1 VLETDDERRP
11 LEDGREGD
19 GALGGPDRRDD
30 VRRLRTRAPGRLRLG
45 RRCVCHKERDV
56 RDLEG
61 LRRIWLEPTSFPQY
75 YPLVFTTFWLEYHLW
90 GLDPFGFHVT
100 NVLLHASSAVLL
112 WLLLRRLGVPGAW
125 LAAAIF
131 ALHPVEAES
140 VAWVTE
146 RKNVLSGLFYLA
158 AFHAYWSFADGEAPA
173 HPASRRNRWAMYA
186 ASVLLFACALLA
198 KTVTGSL
205 PAALLLASCWK
216 RGRVRAREVLALVPL
231 VLVGVASGLNTAWME
246 KHVVG
251 AQGTEW
257 TLTFVERCCIA
268 GRALWFYA
276 AKIVWPYPL
285 TFVYPRWHVDPS
297 VWWQVLLPVAAVAVV
312 VALWCLRRRIG
323 RGPLAATLFFAGTL
337 FPALGFFDFYPM
349 RYSFVA
355 DHFQYLASIG
365 LVTLLAALAT
375 RVAGRQREVGSVAA
389 AVLLVTLGAFTW
401 RQGAIYA
408 NLETLWRDTVAKNP
422 DAALAHNNLGL
433 ILDGRD
439 RVDEAVAHYREALR
453 VKPDFVEAQSNM
465 GLALIRLGRLDEAI
479 VHLREAVRT
488 DPGFADAHSHL
499 GKALEAQG
507 KIPEAMAEYAAAMAE
522 YAERIR
528 IAPTNAHAHF
538 KLGNLLV
545 AQGRADE
552 AVAHYREALRIDP
565 GSVVGH
571 GNMGAVLMRLGRL
584 EEAIAHL
591 REAVRID
598 PGFADAHSHLAN
610 ALEAQGKI
618 SEAIVEYSE
627 AVRIT
632 PTDAQAHLSLANL
645 LVAQGRADEAVA
657 HYRGA
662 LLTRPDF
669 VEAQSSMGAALI
681 HLGRLDE
688 AIGHLQEAVR
698 IDPGFADAYFNLGIA
713 SDAQG
718 NLAGAIAAYA
728 AALEHRPNF
737 ASAQLGLGLV
747 YARQGQDKQAVE
759 AFHAAL
765 RMRPDWPEAETSLA
779 WILAT
784 HPDATLR
791 NGTEAVQ
798 LAERACQQTN
808 HRNVG
813 ALDTLA
819 AAYAEVGR
827 FQEAVQT
834 AESALQIAQSAGQP
848 QLVQSIRAH
857 ADAYRLSRPVR
868 EKRAQGAS

>member
-1 VLETDDERRP
+1 MTNGAPSRTGGKETALWAALIVVMTFVAYVPALQGGFVWDD
-11 LEDGREGD
+11 D
-19 GALGGPDRRDD
+19 AY
-30 VRRLRTRAPGRLRLG
+30 VTRNATL
-45 RRCVCHKERDV
+45 

-465 GLALIRLGRLDEAI
+465 G
-479 VHLREAVRT
+479 
-488 DPGFADAHSHL
+488 
-499 GKALEAQG
+499 
-507 KIPEAMAEYAAAMAE
+507 
-522 YAERIR
+522 
-528 IAPTNAHAHF
+528 
-538 KLGNLLV
+538 
-545 AQGRADE
+545 
-552 AVAHYREALRIDP
+552 
-565 GSVVGH
+565 
-571 GNMGAVLMRLGRL
+571 
-584 EEAIAHL
+584 
-591 REAVRID
+591 
-598 PGFADAHSHLAN
+598 
-610 ALEAQGKI
+610 
-618 SEAIVEYSE
+618 
-627 AVRIT
+627 
-632 PTDAQAHLSLANL
+632 
-645 LVAQGRADEAVA
+645 
-657 HYRGA
+657 
-662 LLTRPDF
+662 
-669 VEAQSSMGAALI
+669 AALI

-688 AIGHLQEAVR
+688 AIVHLQEAVR

-808 HRNVG
+808 HGNVG

-868 EKRAQGAS
+868 EKRAQGASRSEVPSG

>member
-1 VLETDDERRP
+1 MTNGAPSRTAGKETALWAALIVVMTFVAYVPALQGGFVWDD
-11 LEDGREGD
+11 D
-19 GALGGPDRRDD
+19 AY
-30 VRRLRTRAPGRLRLG
+30 VTRNATL
-45 RRCVCHKERDV
+45 

-453 VKPDFVEAQSNM
+453 LKPDFVEAQSNM
-465 GLALIRLGRLDEAI
+465 GLALIRLG
-479 VHLREAVRT
+479 
-488 DPGFADAHSHL
+488 
-499 GKALEAQG
+499 
-507 KIPEAMAEYAAAMAE
+507 
-522 YAERIR
+522 
-528 IAPTNAHAHF
+528 
-538 KLGNLLV
+538 V
-545 AQGRADE
+545 AQDQLGVIWRVSGFRGRAPLT
-552 AVAHYREALRIDP
+552 VA
-565 GSVVGH
+565 
-571 GNMGAVLMRLGRL
+571 
-584 EEAIAHL
+584 
-591 REAVRID
+591 
-598 PGFADAHSHLAN
+598 
-610 ALEAQGKI
+610 
-618 SEAIVEYSE
+618 
-627 AVRIT
+627 T
-632 PTDAQAHLSLANL
+632 
-645 LVAQGRADEAVA
+645 
-657 HYRGA
+657 
-662 LLTRPDF
+662 
-669 VEAQSSMGAALI
+669 
-681 HLGRLDE
+681 
-688 AIGHLQEAVR
+688 
-698 IDPGFADAYFNLGIA
+698 
-713 SDAQG
+713 
-718 NLAGAIAAYA
+718 
-728 AALEHRPNF
+728 
-737 ASAQLGLGLV
+737 
-747 YARQGQDKQAVE
+747 
-759 AFHAAL
+759 
-765 RMRPDWPEAETSLA
+765 
-779 WILAT
+779 
-784 HPDATLR
+784 
-791 NGTEAVQ
+791 
-798 LAERACQQTN
+798 
-808 HRNVG
+808 
-813 ALDTLA
+813 
-819 AAYAEVGR
+819 
-827 FQEAVQT
+827 
-834 AESALQIAQSAGQP
+834 
-848 QLVQSIRAH
+848 
-857 ADAYRLSRPVR
+857 
-868 EKRAQGAS
+868 